1 MSGLTKS
8 GGRHKCW
15 LQRNRIDAGN
25 ARVSFRIMERI
36 ELKQVIGSEP
46 LLCEDC
52 GGLMRLVGSEPHP
65 VRAKTDLLT
74 YACTAC
80 DEFLVL
86 PAQSWN

>member
-1 MSGLTKS
+1 MSGLTKR

-25 ARVSFRIMERI
+25 ARVSFRVMEQI
-36 ELKQVIGSEP
+36 ELKHVIGSEP
-46 LLCEDC
+46 LLCEHC

-65 VRAKTDLLT
+65 VQSRIDLLT

-86 PAQSWN
+86 PVQSWN